1 MTVLLYCTV
10 KSYLVNR
17 TSQSLS
23 HSLTTDS
30 KDWSDSSGMIW
41 PVVACFGS
49 AGQLMVHWCVDVI
62 VEPSGMITLSRLV
75 VGRTS
80 FTDASVD
87 KK

>member
-1 MTVLLYCTV
+1 MTVLLYRTV
-10 KSYLVNR
+10 QSFLVNM

-23 HSLTTDS
+23 HSLTTKS
-30 KDWSDSSGMIW
+30 SDWSNNAGMIW
-41 PVVACFGS
+41 PVVACCGS
-49 AGQLMVHWCVDVI
+49 VGQIMVQWGVDVSM
-62 VEPSGMITLSRLV
+62 ELSGMVTLSWLV